1 MQGHHTG
8 GLKMARKVK
17 NQFLKHLREYFNVF
31 LPRQKNCSIHTI
43 NSSSQTWNLLLKH
56 VSATRKVNP
65 EKITF
70 SMLNRAMVVG
80 FLDTME
86 TKRAWKPA
94 TINQRLS
101 CIRSFFHYA
110 AGMEASLSIYADD
123 LSRIPLKKTINTS
136 RIVEFMSRDAMK
148 VFLHQPDTD
157 TRIGIRDQFFMS
169 LMYDTAARNC
179 EMLSMKLADF
189 NEDDKSVYLLGKGA
203 KPRLV
208 PVTAKTVLLFQ
219 RYKSSFH
226 QAGKGNDPMFYVR
239 RRGKKMSMS
248 DDNVARFIKKYSAT
262 ARAACSEIPERV
274 HPHMFRRS
282 RAMHLYRSGMPL
294 ALLSEWLGH
303 ENPETTLIYA
313 YSDTEMKRE
322 AIEKADNQ
330 DSVLETLQEK
340 AVWENNEDILQKLCG
355 FQ

>member
-1 MQGHHTG
+1 MG
-8 GLKMARKVK
+8 RRIE

-31 LPRQKNCSIHTI
+31 LPKQKNCSIHTI
-43 NSSSQTWNLLLKH
+43 ISSRQTWNLLLQH
-56 VSATRKVNP
+56 VSTTRKINP
-65 EKITF
+65 EKITC
-70 SMLNRAMVVG
+70 SMLNRTMVAG

-86 TKRAWKPA
+86 TEREWKPA
-94 TINQRLS
+94 TRNQRLS

-123 LSRIPLKKTINTS
+123 LSRIPLKRAINTS
-136 RIVEFMSRDAMK
+136 RIVEFMSREAMK
-148 VFLHQPDTD
+148 VLLHQPDTD
-157 TRIGIRDQFFMS
+157 TRMGIRDQFFMS

-179 EMLSMKLADF
+179 EMLSMKFVDF
-189 NEDDKSVYLLGKGA
+189 SERDKSVYLLGKGE

-208 PVTAKTVLLFQ
+208 PVTAETVLLFQ

-226 QAGKGNDPMFYVR
+226 QAGKSADPMFYVR
-239 RRGKKMSMS
+239 HRGKKTPMS
-248 DDNVARFIKKYSAT
+248 DDNVARFIKKYGST
-262 ARAACSEIPERV
+262 ARAAYPEIPERI

-313 YSDTEMKRE
+313 YSDTEMKRK
-322 AIEKADNQ
+322 AIEKADKQ
-330 DSVLETLQEK
+330 DGVLGDLQEK

>member
-1 MQGHHTG
+1 MG
-8 GLKMARKVK
+8 RRIE
-17 NQFLKHLREYFNVF
+17 NQFLKHLRQYFNLF
-31 LPRQKNCSIHTI
+31 MPRQKNCSAHTI
-43 NSSSQTWNLLLKH
+43 ISSRQTWNLLLKH
-56 VSATRKVNP
+56 VSTTRKVNP

-70 SMLNRAMVVG
+70 SMLDRTMVAG

-86 TKRAWKPA
+86 TERTWKPA
-94 TINQRLS
+94 TRNQRLS

-123 LSRIPLKKTINTS
+123 LSRIPLKKPINTS
-136 RIVEFMSRDAMK
+136 RIVEFMSREAMK
-148 VFLHQPDTD
+148 VLLHQPDTN
-157 TRIGIRDQFFMS
+157 TRPGIRDQFFMS

-179 EMLSMKLADF
+179 EMLSMKFVDF
-189 NEDDKSVYLLGKGA
+189 NERDKSVYLMGKGA
-203 KPRLV
+203 KIRLT
-208 PVTAKTVLLFQ
+208 PVTAETVLLYQ

-226 QAGKGNDPMFYVR
+226 QAGESADTMFYVKHK
-239 RRGKKMSMS
+239 GKKTPMS

-262 ARAACSEIPERV
+262 ARAACPEIPECV

-313 YSDTEMKRE
+313 YSDTAMKRK
-322 AIEKADNQ
+322 AIEKADSL
-330 DSVLETLQEK
+330 DGVLGTLQEK